1 MVKKILSIILGLI
14 LTVALSACSKN
25 KTDVNSSE
33 SSDAFQ
39 AESMDAS
46 NVEETGSFAM
56 TETEEFGASSTID
69 NQDSIESKPA
79 KPDNNTNANSTSL
92 MTNIKP
98 EETSKP
104 NSNNE
109 PTEAPK
115 PEQQSEPTSTTHTHT
130 YSAATCTTPAKCSC
144 GATQG
149 SALGHKWINATCT
162 TPKTCSVCKITEG
175 TVAEHTYNDGV
186 CTVCGKSDP
195 SIPIYTD
202 VVIIKDTQTLS
213 DQTIDKDV
221 YITSTG
227 NATFENVT
235 VNGNV
240 YCYGQLTMSGCKA
253 IGIYAYK
260 YGSMFSCAAFD
271 GTHGKVSGG
280 VKCDTL
286 YIKDDALDHA
296 FNKWGKK

>member
-25 KTDVNSSE
+25 KTDVNSGE
-33 SSDAFQ
+33 LSDAFQ
-39 AESMDAS
+39 VESIDVS
-46 NVEETGSFAM
+46 NVEETGSPDM
-56 TETEEFGASSTID
+56 TETEKFGVSSTTD
-69 NQDSIESKPA
+69 GQSTTESKLP
-79 KPDNNTNANSTSL
+79 KSDNNKNTNSTNTL
-92 MTNIKP
+92 TNIKP
-98 EETSKP
+98 EETSKQ

-115 PEQQSEPTSTTHTHT
+115 PEEQSKPTSTTHTHT

-175 TVAEHTYNDGV
+175 SLAEHTYNEDV
-186 CTVCGKSDP
+186 CTVCGKPDP
-195 SIPIYTD
+195 SVPVYTD
-202 VVIIKDTQTLS
+202 VVIIKDTQTIS
-213 DQTIDKDV
+213 NQTIDKDV
-221 YITSTG
+221 YISSTG
-227 NATFENVT
+227 IATFENVT
-235 VNGNV
+235 INGNV

-253 IGIYAYK
+253 TGIYAYK
-260 YGSMFSCAAFD
+260 YGSMFSCGAFD

-286 YIKDDALDHA
+286 YIKDDALEYA